1 MPLFGQ
7 LGTGCTIK
15 RRCFPGTDNDSFSS
29 YPNKEIK
36 RTANCCPVDS
46 LARMFMAAD
55 REAAADRI
63 SLSMAAFC
71 HNSEFRNHAIIAIRL
86 FQKRPSGAHGEGNV
100 AAADG

>member
-1 MPLFGQ
+1 MPLCGQ
-7 LGTGCTIK
+7 LSKDCLIK
-15 RRCFPGTDNDSFSS
+15 WRCFPGTANDSFSF
-29 YPNKEIK
+29 YPNKEIN
-36 RTANCCPVDS
+36 RSANCYPVDF

-86 FQKRPSGAHGEGNV
+86 FQKRPLGTHGEGNV

>member
-1 MPLFGQ
+1 MPQCGQ
-7 LGTGCTIK
+7 LSKDCPIK
-15 RRCFPGTDNDSFSS
+15 RRCFPGTDNDPFYS

-36 RTANCCPVDS
+36 RTAYCYPVDS

-63 SLSMAAFC
+63 SLSTTAFC
-71 HNSEFRNHAIIAIRL
+71 HNSKFPNHAIIAIRL
-86 FQKRPSGAHGEGNV
+86 FQKRPPGAHGEGNV

>member
-1 MPLFGQ
+1 MPLCGQ
-7 LGTGCTIK
+7 LSKDCPIK
-15 RRCFPGTDNDSFSS
+15 WRCFPGTANDSFSF
-29 YPNKEIK
+29 YPNKEIN
-36 RTANCCPVDS
+36 RSANCYPVDF

-63 SLSMAAFC
+63 SLSTTAFC

-86 FQKRPSGAHGEGNV
+86 FQKRPSGAHGEGDV

>member
-1 MPLFGQ
+1 
-7 LGTGCTIK
+7 
-15 RRCFPGTDNDSFSS
+15 
-29 YPNKEIK
+29 
-36 RTANCCPVDS
+36 
-46 LARMFMAAD
+46 MAAD